1 MGCLFSCFQDKQIYE
16 DVELSRSLID
26 NNTQTDEYYSDEYY
40 SDEYY
45 SDDNYEFDYYPDF
58 FETVYRRRFYTGD

>member
-16 DVELSRSLID
+16 VFELSKCLID
-26 NNTQTDEYYSDEYY
+26 NTTQTDEYC

-45 SDDNYEFDYYPDF
+45 SDDNYEFHHCPDF
-58 FETVYRRRFYTGD
+58 FETVYRRRFYSGD

>member
-26 NNTQTDEYYSDEYY
+26 NNTQTDEYC
-40 SDEYY
+40 

-58 FETVYRRRFYTGD
+58 FETVYRRRFYAGD

>member
-1 MGCLFSCFQDKQIYE
+1 MGCLFSCFQHKQIYE
-16 DVELSRSLID
+16 DLELSRSLID
-26 NNTQTDEYYSDEYY
+26 NNTQTDEYH
-40 SDEYY
+40 